1 MDAFAFLVSI
11 LLGYALGSIPFG
23 LILTQKAG
31 LGDIRKI
38 GSGNIGATNVLRTGH
53 KGLALLTVLLDAS
66 KAGIAALICT
76 YLFHNPF
83 FGFCAGAAGVLGH
96 IFPIY
101 LKFKGGKGVASCLG
115 VFVFMTP
122 LIGLLAALTWL
133 LAAKFTKYSSLG
145 AITMFLLTPL
155 YAFLGASSMAGFF
168 YTGLCLLCLYRHK
181 QNIAR
186 LLAGTETKIQLRK
199 K

>member
-1 MDAFAFLVSI
+1 MDILALLASL
-11 LLGYALGSIPFG
+11 LLGYTLGSIPFG

-31 LGDIRKI
+31 LGEIRKI

-53 KGLALLTVLLDAS
+53 KGLALLTVILDAS
-66 KAGIAALICT
+66 KAGVAALICAH
-76 YLFHNPF
+76 LFHNPF
-83 FGFCAGAAGVLGH
+83 FGFCAGTAGVLGH

-115 VFVFMTP
+115 LFIFMTP
-122 LIGLLAALTWL
+122 FIGLLAVLTWL

-145 AITMFLLTPL
+145 AITMFLLTPF
-155 YAFLGASSMAGFF
+155 YAFLTSNHLACLF
-168 YTGLCLLCLYRHK
+168 YTGLSLLCLYRHK

-186 LLAGTETKIQLRK
+186 LLSGTETKIQLRK